1 MTAAGIV
8 LPKTKK
14 QMQQKKTWASILEMI
29 KERSKQ
35 SIILAAGSV
44 LL

>member
-14 QMQQKKTWASILEMI
+14 QMQQKKTWTHFAKTARET
-29 KERSKQ
+29 
-35 SIILAAGSV
+35 AAGSV